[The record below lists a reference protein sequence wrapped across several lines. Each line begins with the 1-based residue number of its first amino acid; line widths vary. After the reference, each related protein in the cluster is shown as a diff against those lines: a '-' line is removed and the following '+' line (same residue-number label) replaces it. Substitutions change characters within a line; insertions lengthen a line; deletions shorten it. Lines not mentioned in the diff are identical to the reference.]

1 MSDRIDAL
9 ARVMARKGLTQ
20 GAVARAAGV
29 SRPYMSLIMAG
40 KAEPRDGTLR
50 RIEEAARSEH
60 QETAAKY
67 ARAIEMREHGMSY
80 LAISL
85 ALGLDKQRVRR
96 WCTGA
101 ATPWSLKR
109 RARDGA

>member
-1 MSDRIDAL
+1 MSGKRIDAL
-9 ARVMARKGLTQ
+9 ARVMAGKGLTQ

-29 SRPYMSLIMAG
+29 SRSHLSRILAG
-40 KAEPRDGTLR
+40 KSEPRDGTLR
-50 RIEEAARSEH
+50 RIEEAARDG
-60 QETAAKY
+60 QGVAVKY
-67 ARAIEMREHGMSY
+67 HRAIEMRDRGMSY
-80 LAISL
+80 LAIAL

-109 RARDGA
+109 NGGEEQ